1 MIYTVQETLAT
12 LSETPSTAK
21 KVTLTSW
28 NGGPAKLDLR
38 TWYETDD
45 GERPGKGITLTEAEA
60 EALYNIL
67 DEYLE
72 AEY

>member
-21 KVTLTSW
+21 KVTLISW

-72 AEY
+72 AEH

>member
-12 LSETPSTAK
+12 LSETASTAK
-21 KVTLTSW
+21 KLTLTSW

-45 GERPGKGITLTEAEA
+45 GERPGRGVTLTEAEA
-60 EALYNIL
+60 AALFNVL
-67 DEYLE
+67 DDVLE
-72 AEY
+72 QPY